1 MYRCMYRVKGE
12 TMRGIHV
19 ASEIKPLKKVLLH
32 RPGRELLNLSPDSL
46 RDQLFDDIPY
56 LKVAQQEHDAFAAVL
71 RENGVEV
78 VYLED
83 LMSEVLALN
92 PKLVE
97 SFLYQWLSEGDIKTK
112 RWQDKLYRYLMK
124 HFQGKE
130 LVLKTMEGITMKEME
145 EEMGSTLKAYS
156 LQDRIAP
163 DDDLIID
170 PMPNLYFQRDPF
182 ATVGDGVFVNR
193 MRFATRSRETIYAD
207 YIFKYHPDF
216 AGIRRYYDRD
226 YHASIEG
233 GDIFNLTDNVLAIGI
248 SQRTS
253 PDAIEIA
260 ALNLFNDPKCKIRTV
275 LAFKI
280 PESRAFMHLDTVF
293 TRIDY
298 DKYTVH
304 PAIIGPLEVYEIT
317 PATREDRNPDD
328 LQIVR
333 LDMKLEKILEKYTGV
348 SNVELIKCGG
358 DDMIAAAREQ
368 WNDGSNTLCI
378 APGKIICY
386 ERNEV
391 TNTILRQKGLNVI
404 TIPSAELSRGRGG
417 PRCMSMPL
425 YRED

>member
-1 MYRCMYRVKGE
+1 MK
-12 TMRGIHV
+12 GIHV
-19 ASEIKPLKKVLLH
+19 TSEIKPLKKVLLH
-32 RPGRELLNLSPDSL
+32 RPGKELLNLTPDSL
-46 RDQLFDDIPY
+46 SEQLFDDIPY
-56 LKVAQQEHDAFAAVL
+56 LKVAQQEHDAFAKVL

-83 LMSEVLALN
+83 LMTEVLALH
-92 PKLVE
+92 PKLLE
-97 SFLYQWLSEGDIKTK
+97 PFLYQWLSEGDVKTK
-112 RWQDKLYRYLMK
+112 RWQDKLYRYLIK
-124 HFQGKE
+124 HYQGKE

-145 EEMGSTLKAYS
+145 EEMGSSLKAYS

-182 ATVGDGVFVNR
+182 ASVGNGVFVNR
-193 MRFATRSRETIYAD
+193 MRFPTRNRETIYAD
-207 YIFKYHPDF
+207 YILKYHPDF
-216 AGIRRYYDRD
+216 AGTVKRYYDRE

-233 GDIFNLTDNVLAIGI
+233 GDIFNLTDTVLAIGI

-253 PDAIEIA
+253 PDAIEHA
-260 ALNLFNDPKCKIRTV
+260 ALNLFNDPECTIRTV

-304 PAIIGPLEVYEIT
+304 PAIIGPLEVYEIK

-333 LDMKLEKILEKYTGV
+333 LDMKLEEILEKYTDV
-348 SNVELIKCGG
+348 DNVELIRCGG

-378 APGKIICY
+378 APGTIICY
-386 ERNEV
+386 ERNDV
-391 TNTILRQKGLNVI
+391 TNAILREKGLNVI

>member
-1 MYRCMYRVKGE
+1 
-12 TMRGIHV
+12 
-19 ASEIKPLKKVLLH
+19 
-32 RPGRELLNLSPDSL
+32 
-46 RDQLFDDIPY
+46 
-56 LKVAQQEHDAFAAVL
+56 
-71 RENGVEV
+71 
-78 VYLED
+78 
-83 LMSEVLALN
+83 MSEVLALN